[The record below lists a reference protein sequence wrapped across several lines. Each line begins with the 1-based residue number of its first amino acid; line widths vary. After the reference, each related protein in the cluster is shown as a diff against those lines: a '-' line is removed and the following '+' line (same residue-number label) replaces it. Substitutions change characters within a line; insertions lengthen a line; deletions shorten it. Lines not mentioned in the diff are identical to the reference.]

1 MVYIFQ
7 NSGLQVRK
15 IKTQS
20 TWHNCQTCGRGF
32 NSNQTRYEWRLLL
45 KGMANTFW
53 RTDCANCVQLMMKD
67 SIVSLNLFLKAIL
80 K

>member
-7 NSGLQVRK
+7 NKGLQVRR

-20 TWHNCQTCGRGF
+20 TWHSCLSCGRSF
-32 NSNQTRYEWRLLL
+32 NSGQTRYEWRLVH
-45 KGMANTFW
+45 KGYGFSFW
-53 RTDCANCVQLMMKD
+53 RTDCSSCVQLMMKD
-67 SIVSLNLFLKAIL
+67 TMVSLNLFLKAIL

>member
-15 IKTQS
+15 IRNQS
-20 TWHNCQTCGRGF
+20 SWRDCESCSRKF
-32 NSNQTRYEWRLLL
+32 NHLQTRYEWRLLL
-45 KGMANTFW
+45 QGYAKSFW
-53 RTDCANCVQLMMKD
+53 RTDCSSCVQLMMKD

-80 K
+80 R